1 MDLSVKGSVDLSDIK
16 QVYPLDSLTLSG
28 LMLVNINA
36 NGKYAPDRHLFPK
49 TTAEFNLKDG
59 FIQTAYYPH
68 PIEKINISLHATDN
82 AGDLNSLNCSVHP
95 ASIYFEG
102 KPFFFEGQFKNFD
115 DLNYNISANGEIDLG
130 KIYQVFSRK
139 DLGVSG
145 FIRIKANFRG
155 KQSDAKNGRYD
166 LLDNSGTMGVKDLV
180 LTQELFPKP
189 FYINHGRFRFDR
201 DKMWFEYFQA
211 HYGKSDLQ
219 LDGFV
224 ENAIN
229 YALAKNDILKA
240 NFNLKSKNID
250 LNEFSVY
257 APSKTLSTETQSA
270 NSSSKALSAETQS
283 ANLSSTVSQT
293 EVPASGVIVIPQN
306 LDLTI
311 KAEADKILYN
321 DVMLNQFTG
330 GVLIRDGGIQ
340 LSETGFE
347 IIGCKATMSGKYTS
361 TSMTRANF
369 EYKLVAKEFDVQR
382 AYKEIK
388 LFHDLASSAEHASGI
403 ISIDYALSG
412 KLNEKMYPVYP
423 SLAGG
428 GVLSVKNVKFKNWKL
443 FNTVSSSSGKSDL
456 KDPDLSKIDLKS
468 SIKNNLITIERV
480 KFKTGGFR
488 IRFEGQTSF
497 DNKVNF
503 KMRIGLPPLGIIGIP
518 LRITGSSDNP
528 KIKLGKSDTDPL
540 EEKTEE

>member
-1 MDLSVKGSVDLSDIK
+1 MD
-16 QVYPLDSLTLSG
+16 
-28 LMLVNINA
+28 
-36 NGKYAPDRHLFPK
+36 
-49 TTAEFNLKDG
+49 
-59 FIQTAYYPH
+59 
-68 PIEKINISLHATDN
+68 
-82 AGDLNSLNCSVHP
+82 
-95 ASIYFEG
+95 
-102 KPFFFEGQFKNFD
+102 
-115 DLNYNISANGEIDLG
+115 
-130 KIYQVFSRK
+130 
-139 DLGVSG
+139 
-145 FIRIKANFRG
+145 
-155 KQSDAKNGRYD
+155 
-166 LLDNSGTMGVKDLV
+166 VKDLV
-180 LTQELFPKP
+180 LTQEMFPQP
-189 FYINHGRFRFDR
+189 FFINQGHFRFDR
-201 DKMWFEYFQA
+201 DKMWFEHFQA

-229 YALAKNDILKA
+229 YVLAKNDILKA

-257 APSKTLSTETQSA
+257 ASSKSSQPDTKTSQTDSKTL
-270 NSSSKALSAETQS
+270 
-283 ANLSSTVSQT
+283 QT
-293 EVPASGVIVIPQN
+293 DTTTAAGVIVIPQN

-321 DVMLNQFTG
+321 DITLNQFTG
-330 GVLIRDGGIQ
+330 GVLIRDGGIE

-347 IIGCKATMSGKYTS
+347 IIGCQATMSGKYAS

-369 EYKLVAKEFDVQR
+369 EYKLVAKDFDVQR

-403 ISIDYALSG
+403 ISIDYSLSG
-412 KLNEKMYPVYP
+412 KLNEKMYPIYP
-423 SLAGG
+423 TLAGG

-456 KDPDLSKIDLKS
+456 KDPELSKIDVKS
-468 SIKNNLITIERV
+468 SIKNNLITIERF

-518 LRITGSSDNP
+518 LRITGRSDNP
-528 KIKLGKSDTDPL
+528 KIKLGNSDTDPL
-540 EEKTEE
+540 QEKEAD